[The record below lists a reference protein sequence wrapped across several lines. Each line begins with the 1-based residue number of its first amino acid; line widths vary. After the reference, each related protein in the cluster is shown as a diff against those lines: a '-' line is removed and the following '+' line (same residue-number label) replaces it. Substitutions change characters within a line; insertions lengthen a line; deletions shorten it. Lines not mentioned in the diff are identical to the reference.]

1 MFAVGLALL
10 IPFTSFV
17 FLKCFINPL
26 DALAISATYGLVSA
40 VTFLMAMQFLSTLQK
55 DTGRL
60 PEGQQIR

>member
-40 VTFLMAMQFLSTLQK
+40 VTFLMAMQFL
-55 DTGRL
+55 
-60 PEGQQIR
+60 